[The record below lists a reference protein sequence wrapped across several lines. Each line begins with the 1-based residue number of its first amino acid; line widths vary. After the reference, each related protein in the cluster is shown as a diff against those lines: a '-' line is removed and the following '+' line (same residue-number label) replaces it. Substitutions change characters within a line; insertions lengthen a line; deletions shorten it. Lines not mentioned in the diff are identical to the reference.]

1 MVRLKA
7 ACSAIRAAITS
18 SAARSMMSGGEC
30 AEFERTSA
38 VKKAFQGTFKGV
50 AEASIPAVG
59 HCKHA
64 PTQRQASLSV

>member
-1 MVRLKA
+1 
-7 ACSAIRAAITS
+7 
-18 SAARSMMSGGEC
+18 MMSGGEC